1 MLRAQQGP
9 GTASGRKVRE
19 NQMVSMSK
27 LVVMGLLA
35 VLTAAVPIGVMSY
48 LRRRGGRW
56 RDFLVGAGTFFLFA
70 MVLESLVHQV
80 VLTGPLGSA
89 IQGNI
94 WIFGL
99 YSGLMAGLFEEAG
112 RFTAFKLVLRRRR
125 EPVTA
130 LSYGIG
136 HGGCEAFLI
145 LGITY
150 ISNIVISL
158 MMQRGVQMSA
168 EITAGIQSLAALPVT
183 LFLLAGFERIV
194 AMTLHTAL
202 SVLVFAAVR
211 DGRHGLFP
219 LAILL
224 HALAD
229 FFAVVVIR
237 QAGTL
242 ASEAVAAAFALL
254 AGLLAVRV
262 YRNLRQN
269 AENT

>member
-1 MLRAQQGP
+1 
-9 GTASGRKVRE
+9 
-19 NQMVSMSK
+19 
-27 LVVMGLLA
+27 
-35 VLTAAVPIGVMSY
+35 
-48 LRRRGGRW
+48 
-56 RDFLVGAGTFFLFA
+56 
-70 MVLESLVHQV
+70 
-80 VLTGPLGSA
+80 
-89 IQGNI
+89 
-94 WIFGL
+94 
-99 YSGLMAGLFEEAG
+99 MAGLFEEVG

-145 LGITY
+145 LGVTY

-219 LAILL
+219 LAVLL

>member
-48 LRRRGGRW
+48 LRRR
-56 RDFLVGAGTFFLFA
+56 
-70 MVLESLVHQV
+70 
-80 VLTGPLGSA
+80 
-89 IQGNI
+89 
-94 WIFGL
+94 
-99 YSGLMAGLFEEAG
+99 
-112 RFTAFKLVLRRRR
+112 R

-145 LGITY
+145 LGVTY

>member
-9 GTASGRKVRE
+9 DPASGRKERE

-35 VLTAAVPIGVMSY
+35 VLTAVVPIGVTVY

-80 VLTGPLGSA
+80 VLTGPLGPV

-94 WIFGL
+94 WL
-99 YSGLMAGLFEEAG
+99 YSLYGGLMAGLFEEAG

-145 LGITY
+145 LGVTY

-168 EITAGIQSLAALPVT
+168 EITAGIQSLAGLPAT
-183 LFLLAGFERIV
+183 LFLLAGFERIA

-211 DGRHGLFP
+211 YGRRGLFP

-229 FFAVVVIR
+229 FFAVVVSR
-237 QAGTL
+237 QAGAL

>member
-9 GTASGRKVRE
+9 GSASGRKVRE

-99 YSGLMAGLFEEAG
+99 YSGLMAGLFEEVG

-125 EPVTA
+125 DKSFIVGAYRPVYQEDTMTQA
-130 LSYGIG
+130 EFDQKMDDYLSRVASQPASAWAQ
-136 HGGCEAFLI
+136 EFLAQAQKE
-145 LGITY
+145 GITDGT
-150 ISNIVISL
+150 
-158 MMQRGVQMSA
+158 RP
-168 EITAGIQSLAALPVT
+168 QSFATREEVAT
-183 LFLLAGFERIV
+183 MLL
-194 AMTLHTAL
+194 
-202 SVLVFAAVR
+202 
-211 DGRHGLFP
+211 
-219 LAILL
+219 
-224 HALAD
+224 
-229 FFAVVVIR
+229 
-237 QAGTL
+237 
-242 ASEAVAAAFALL
+242 
-254 AGLLAVRV
+254 
-262 YRNLRQN
+262 NLRK
-269 AENT
+269 

>member
-125 EPVTA
+125 DKSFIVGAYRPVYQEDTMTQA
-130 LSYGIG
+130 EFDQKMDDYLSRVASQPASAWAQ
-136 HGGCEAFLI
+136 EFLAQAQKE
-145 LGITY
+145 GITDGT
-150 ISNIVISL
+150 
-158 MMQRGVQMSA
+158 RP
-168 EITAGIQSLAALPVT
+168 QSFATREEVAT
-183 LFLLAGFERIV
+183 MLL
-194 AMTLHTAL
+194 
-202 SVLVFAAVR
+202 
-211 DGRHGLFP
+211 
-219 LAILL
+219 
-224 HALAD
+224 
-229 FFAVVVIR
+229 
-237 QAGTL
+237 
-242 ASEAVAAAFALL
+242 
-254 AGLLAVRV
+254 
-262 YRNLRQN
+262 NLRK
-269 AENT
+269 

>member
-70 MVLESLVHQV
+70 MVLESLIHQV

-99 YSGLMAGLFEEAG
+99 YSGLMAGLFEEVG

-130 LSYGIG
+130 L
-136 HGGCEAFLI
+136 
-145 LGITY
+145 
-150 ISNIVISL
+150 
-158 MMQRGVQMSA
+158 
-168 EITAGIQSLAALPVT
+168 
-183 LFLLAGFERIV
+183 
-194 AMTLHTAL
+194 
-202 SVLVFAAVR
+202 
-211 DGRHGLFP
+211 
-219 LAILL
+219 
-224 HALAD
+224 
-229 FFAVVVIR
+229 
-237 QAGTL
+237 
-242 ASEAVAAAFALL
+242 
-254 AGLLAVRV
+254 
-262 YRNLRQN
+262 
-269 AENT
+269 